1 MNKILMKFA
10 LLIFALAALAIMAL
24 VNLEMA
30 KGATKSIFVSLK
42 EMLFILPPVFVL
54 LGLLDVHVPRETM
67 VKYMGEGSGLIGIVL
82 AFIVGSAAAG
92 PLYVVFPVAGAFMKK
107 GAKFSNILVLIGAWS
122 TTKIPMLLFEFS
134 SLGPKFMLTRLA
146 MNVPI
151 IFLMTLIMNTIFTK
165 EEKEEIGK
173 RASEQA

>member
-1 MNKILMKFA
+1 
-10 LLIFALAALAIMAL
+10 
-24 VNLEMA
+24 
-30 KGATKSIFVSLK
+30 
-42 EMLFILPPVFVL
+42 
-54 LGLLDVHVPRETM
+54 M